1 MLHRL
6 FNNLVMQ
13 GVDCL
18 ARSVMRTGS
27 VVLTQRAKLEALSS
41 VIRWIIKKQNNR
53 PLHISHQLRRGVLS
67 LMSTGDLIQLTW
79 QPHQQGV
86 SGANHSTRDSP
97 SDSPSNSINQTTT
110 LNTTPDTTP
119 NPPCHTMTTC
129 QGGCKSLTHTIRTPT
144 LEH

>member
-6 FNNLVMQ
+6 FNNLVMR

-41 VIRWIIKKQNNR
+41 AIRWIIKKQNNR

-86 SGANHSTRDSP
+86 SGANHSTPDSP
-97 SDSPSNSINQTTT
+97 SDSPSDSINQTTT
-110 LNTTPDTTP
+110 LHTTPDTTYT
-119 NPPCHTMTTC
+119 PPCHTMTPC

-144 LEH
+144 VEH